1 MGFASKEAESMK
13 EVVITNPL
21 RTANGSFGGAFKT
34 VPAYDLARV
43 VMQRVIADAGI
54 DAGALDEVI
63 FGNIGQPSEAAN
75 IARVAA
81 IYAGIPDHVP
91 AYTVQRN
98 CASGL
103 QAITNAY
110 SAIQV
115 GDGELYLVGGAEN
128 MSLIP
133 YVVKGARWGLKLRHA
148 EFTDALWEGLTDPTC
163 NLIMGGT
170 AENLAEQYQ
179 ISRDAQD
186 QYAVQSHKKAFM
198 ATRTGKFKDEIV
210 PVEVVKRAAGQEV
223 AKESIIQDESINPGL
238 TVQKAA
244 LYPTVFKKDGSVTPA
259 NACPMNDGAAAML
272 VTTAERAEKLGL
284 KPMARILG
292 YGYTGVSPAYMGIG
306 PATALPKALARA
318 GLRYDQLDLVEIN
331 EAFAAQALAVSI
343 KMTQDGHGW
352 DWEKTNVN
360 GGAIAL
366 GHPVGQ
372 SGARIVVTLLHE
384 MKRRGGR
391 YGAATLCV
399 GGGQGGAMVVER
411 I

>member
-1 MGFASKEAESMK
+1 MK

-34 VPAYDLARV
+34 VPAYDLAKV

-54 DAGALDEVI
+54 DPGQLDEVI
-63 FGNIGQPSEAAN
+63 FGNIGQPSEAAEHRPRRGHLRRHPRTC
-75 IARVAA
+75 AGLHGAA
-81 IYAGIPDHVP
+81 QLRLGHAGDHG
-91 AYTVQRN
+91 AYQRI
-98 CASGL
+98 
-103 QAITNAY
+103 QA
-110 SAIQV
+110 
-115 GDGELYLVGGAEN
+115 GDGELYLVGGTEN

-133 YVVKGARWGLKLRHA
+133 YVIKGARWGLKLRHA
-148 EFTDALWEGLTDPTC
+148 ELTDGLWEGLTDPTC
-163 NLIMGGT
+163 NLIMGAHGR
-170 AENLAEQYQ
+170 EPG
-179 ISRDAQD
+179 R
-186 QYAVQSHKKAFM
+186 AVQHHPRGAGPVTRCKSHKKAFM
-198 ATRTGKFKDEIV
+198 ATRMGKFKDEIV
-210 PVEVVKRAAGQEV
+210 PVEVVKKAAGQEV
-223 AKESIIQDESINPGL
+223 AKETITQDESINPGL

-244 LYPTVFKKDGSVTPA
+244 LYPTVFKKGGTVTPA

-292 YGYTGVSPAYMGIG
+292 YGFTGVSPAYMGIG

-318 GLRYDQLDLVEIN
+318 GLKYDQLDLVELN
-331 EAFAAQALAVSI
+331 EAFAAQSLAVGI

-384 MKRRGGR
+384 MKRRGSR

-399 GGGQGGAMVVER
+399 GGGQGAAVIVER
-411 I
+411 L